1 MVNKTSIVVLLFA
14 ACILLASCG
23 PANNYLD
30 ALEPQFVGD
39 FSDQSSDF
47 SGTIKVVSYNIS
59 FAKNIDLA
67 IYELSEFDDL
77 KDADIIL
84 LQEMDET
91 GTEAI
96 AQALGYNF
104 VYYPASIHNR
114 HDKNFGNAILAKWPI
129 HTSEKVI
136 LPHKSP
142 RNQEIRIAVK
152 AVVFIDGLE
161 ILTYSVH
168 TETFWLGREKRDAQ
182 IDALVKSIDPGY
194 QYVVVGGDFNTL
206 TPGSIKELEQSLNE
220 IGMERATQGVGYTA
234 QYGPLKFVLDHIFT
248 GGMTLIEAGKSE
260 EAEAS
265 DHLPIWTK
273 LAPRGAPHP

>member
-1 MVNKTSIVVLLFA
+1 MVNKTSIVVLLFT

-30 ALEPQFVGD
+30 ALEPQFIGD

-59 FAKNIDLA
+59 FAKNIDPA

-129 HTSEKVI
+129 HASEKII

-152 AVVFIDGLE
+152 AVVTIDGLE

-168 TETFWLGREKRDAQ
+168 TETFWLGPEKRDAQ
-182 IDALVKSIDPGY
+182 IDTLVKSIDPGY
-194 QYVVVGGDFNTL
+194 QYIVVGGDFNTL
-206 TPGSIKELEQSLNE
+206 TPGSIKELEESFSG

-234 QYGPLKFVLDHIFT
+234 QYGPLKFALDHIFT
-248 GGMTLIEAGKSE
+248 DGMTVIEAGKSE
-260 EAEAS
+260 AVEAS
-265 DHLPIWTK
+265 DHLPIWAK
-273 LAPRGAPHP
+273 LAPLGVPHP

>member
-1 MVNKTSIVVLLFA
+1 MVNKSSTVVLLFVV
-14 ACILLASCG
+14 CILLASCG
-23 PANNYLD
+23 PTSNYLD
-30 ALEPQFVGD
+30 ALEPHFEGN
-39 FSDQSSDF
+39 FSNQSSDF

-59 FAKNIDLA
+59 FANKIERA
-67 IYELSEFDDL
+67 IHELSELDDL

-91 GTEAI
+91 GTQAI

-104 VYYPASIHNR
+104 VYYPASIHKH

-129 HTSEKVI
+129 HASEKII

-152 AVVFIDGLE
+152 AIVTIDGTE
-161 ILTYSVH
+161 ILVYSVH
-168 TETFWLGREKRDAQ
+168 TETFWLGHQKRDAQ
-182 IDALVKSIDPGY
+182 IDALIESIDPDY
-194 QYVVVGGDFNTL
+194 QYIVVGGDFNTL
-206 TPGSIKELEQSLNE
+206 TPQSIEELEESFSE
-220 IGMERATQGVGYTA
+220 IGMEQATQAVGYTA
-234 QYGPLKFVLDHIFT
+234 QYGSFKFVLDHIFT
-248 GGMTLIEAGKSE
+248 KGMTVVEAGKSE

-273 LAPRGAPHP
+273 LTPLGVSQP

>member
-1 MVNKTSIVVLLFA
+1 MVNKTSIVVLLFT

-23 PANNYLD
+23 LANNYLD
-30 ALEPQFVGD
+30 ALEPQFIGD

-59 FAKNIDLA
+59 FAKNIDPA

-129 HTSEKVI
+129 HASEKII

-152 AVVFIDGLE
+152 AIVTIDGLE

-168 TETFWLGREKRDAQ
+168 TETFWLGPEKRDAQ
-182 IDALVKSIDPGY
+182 IDTLVESIDPGY
-194 QYVVVGGDFNTL
+194 QYIVVGGDFNTL
-206 TPGSIKELEQSLNE
+206 TPGSIKELEESFSRV
-220 IGMERATQGVGYTA
+220 GMERATQGVGYTA
-234 QYGPLKFVLDHIFT
+234 QYGPLTFALDHIFT
-248 GGMTLIEAGKSE
+248 NGMTVIEAGKSE
-260 EAEAS
+260 AVEAS

-273 LAPRGAPHP
+273 LAPLGVPHP

>member
-1 MVNKTSIVVLLFA
+1 MINKVSIVVLLCT
-14 ACILLASCG
+14 ACTLLASCR

-30 ALEPQFVGD
+30 TLEPQFAGD

-47 SGTIKVVSYNIS
+47 SGTVKVVSYNIS
-59 FAKNIDLA
+59 FAGNIDAA

-91 GTEAI
+91 GTEEI
-96 AQALGYNF
+96 AQALGYNY

-114 HDKNFGNAILAKWPI
+114 HNKNFGNAILAKWPI
-129 HTSEKVI
+129 HAPEKII
-136 LPHKSP
+136 LPYKSP

-152 AVVFIDGLE
+152 AVVLLDGLE

-168 TETFWLGREKRDAQ
+168 TETFWLGHDKRTAQ
-182 IDALVKSIDPGY
+182 IDALINSIDPGF
-194 QYVVVGGDFNTL
+194 QYIVVGGDFNTL
-206 TPGSIKELEQSLNE
+206 TPGSIKELEQSFNE
-220 IGMERATQGVGYTA
+220 IGMERATQGVDYTA
-234 QYGPLKFVLDHIFT
+234 QYGPSKSVLDHIFT
-248 GGMTLIEAGKSE
+248 GGMSLIEAGKSE
-260 EAEAS
+260 EARAS

-273 LAPRGAPHP
+273 LAPQVAPRP

>member
-1 MVNKTSIVVLLFA
+1 MVNKTSTVVLLLA
-14 ACILLASCG
+14 VCILLASCG
-23 PANNYLD
+23 PASNYLD
-30 ALEPQFVGD
+30 TLEPRFAGD
-39 FSDQSSDF
+39 FSTRSPEF

-59 FAKNIDLA
+59 FAKEIDRA
-67 IYELSEFDDL
+67 IYELTELDDL

-104 VYYPASIHNR
+104 VYYPASIHSR

-129 HTSEKVI
+129 HASEKII

-152 AVVFIDGLE
+152 AFVTIDDLQ

-168 TETFWLGREKRDAQ
+168 TETYWLGRQKRDAQ
-182 IDALVKSIDPGY
+182 IDALIKSIDPGY
-194 QYVVVGGDFNTL
+194 QYILVGGDFNTL
-206 TPGSIKELEQSLNE
+206 TLGSIKQLEESFSE
-220 IGMERATQGVGYTA
+220 IGMERATQGIGYTA
-234 QYGPLKFVLDHIFT
+234 QYGPFKFMLDHIFT
-248 GGMTLIEAGKSE
+248 KGMVVIEAGKSE

-273 LAPRGAPHP
+273 LAPHGAPHP

>member
-1 MVNKTSIVVLLFA
+1 MVNKISLVSLLFV
-14 ACILLASCG
+14 ACILLTSCVQTG
-23 PANNYLD
+23 NYLD
-30 ALEPQFVGD
+30 ALEPQFAGN

-47 SGTIKVVSYNIS
+47 SGAIKIVSYNIS
-59 FAKNIDLA
+59 FAKNIDRA

-129 HTSEKVI
+129 HASEKII

-152 AVVFIDGLE
+152 AVVTIDGLE

-168 TETFWLGREKRDAQ
+168 TETFWLGSEKRDAQ

-194 QYVVVGGDFNTL
+194 QYIVVGGDFNTS
-206 TPGSIKELEQSLNE
+206 TPGSIKELEESFSE

-234 QYGPLKFVLDHIFT
+234 HYGPFKVVLDHIFAD
-248 GGMTLIEAGKSE
+248 GMTVIEAGKSE

-273 LAPRGAPHP
+273 LAPRGVLQP

>member
-1 MVNKTSIVVLLFA
+1 MVNKTSIVVLLLV

-23 PANNYLD
+23 PASNYLD
-30 ALEPQFVGD
+30 TLEPQFEGN
-39 FSDQSSDF
+39 FSSQSSDF

-59 FAKNIDLA
+59 FAKKIDRASYAL
-67 IYELSEFDDL
+67 IELDDL

-84 LQEMDET
+84 LQEMDEI

-104 VYYPASIHNR
+104 VYYPASIHSR

-129 HTSEKVI
+129 HASEKII

-152 AVVFIDGLE
+152 AIVTIDGTE

-168 TETFWLGREKRDAQ
+168 TETFWLGRQKRDAQ
-182 IDALVKSIDPGY
+182 IGALIQSIDTNY
-194 QYVVVGGDFNTL
+194 QYIVVGGDFNTL
-206 TPGSIKELEQSLNE
+206 TLRSIKELEKSFSE
-220 IGMERATQGVGYTA
+220 IGMERATKGAGYTA
-234 QYGPLKFVLDHIFT
+234 QYGPFKFVLDHIFT
-248 GGMTLIEAGKSE
+248 KGMVVIEAGKSE

-265 DHLPIWTK
+265 DHFPIWTK
-273 LAPRGAPHP
+273 LRPRDVSQP

>member
-1 MVNKTSIVVLLFA
+1 MVNKTSTVVLLLA
-14 ACILLASCG
+14 VCILLASCG
-23 PANNYLD
+23 PASNYLD
-30 ALEPQFVGD
+30 TLEPRFAGD
-39 FSDQSSDF
+39 FSTRSPEF

-59 FAKNIDLA
+59 FAKEIDRA
-67 IYELSEFDDL
+67 IYELIELDDL

-104 VYYPASIHNR
+104 VYYPASIHGR

-129 HTSEKVI
+129 HASEKII

-152 AVVFIDGLE
+152 AIVTIDGTE

-168 TETFWLGREKRDAQ
+168 TETFWLGRRKRDAQ
-182 IDALVKSIDPGY
+182 IDALIQSIDTSY
-194 QYVVVGGDFNTL
+194 QHIVIGGDFNTL
-206 TPGSIKELEQSLNE
+206 TAKSIRELEKSFSE
-220 IGMERATQGVGYTA
+220 MGMERATQDVGYTA
-234 QYGPLKFVLDHIFT
+234 RYGRFKFVLDHIFT
-248 GGMTLIEAGKSE
+248 KGTAVIEAGKSE

-273 LAPRGAPHP
+273 LRPRDVSQP